1 MEERLERIKELLH
14 AMNYKL
20 TPQREA
26 TLRVM
31 LENQVDHL
39 SAEDVYMLVKEKFPD
54 IGLATV
60 YRTLDL
66 LSELKVIN
74 KVNFGDGVAR
84 YEMRDENRERHH
96 HHLICVE
103 CGAVD
108 EVIEDLLENVEEK
121 VEREYGFKIL
131 DHRLIFHGICRRCQ
145 EKEEAADDDGKS
157 VPAGVRR
164 VAEKA
169 GGKKMTPR
177 RGASSR

>member
-1 MEERLERIKELLH
+1 MEERLERIKEKLH

-39 SAEDVYMLVKEKFPD
+39 SAEDVFMLVKEKFPD

-96 HHLICVE
+96 HHLVCVE
-103 CGAVD
+103 CGSVD
-108 EVIEDLLENVEEK
+108 EILEDLLENIEKK
-121 VEREYGFKIL
+121 VEKEFGFKIH
-131 DHRLIFHGICRRCQ
+131 DHRLIFHGVCRRCQ
-145 EKEEAADDDGKS
+145 AAADEPPDERS
-157 VPAGVRR
+157 QRR
-164 VAEKA
+164 TADKENSKRSLS
-169 GGKKMTPR
+169 R
-177 RGASSR
+177 RGASSQ